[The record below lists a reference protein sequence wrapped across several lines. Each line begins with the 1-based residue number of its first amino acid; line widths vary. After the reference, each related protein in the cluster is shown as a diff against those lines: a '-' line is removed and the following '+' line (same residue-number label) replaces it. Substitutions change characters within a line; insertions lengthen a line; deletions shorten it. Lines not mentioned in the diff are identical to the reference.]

1 MKRGSGWFLAV
12 VLVALV
18 VGGGVLYWV
27 AINLTPRAQ
36 QVIP

>member
-12 VLVALV
+12 VLAAFVVA
-18 VGGGVLYWV
+18 GGVLYWV
-27 AINLTPRAQ
+27 AIGLVPRAQ

>member
-1 MKRGSGWFLAV
+1 MKRGTGWFLAV
-12 VLVALV
+12 LLAAFIIA
-18 VGGGVLYWV
+18 GGVLYWV